1 MKYLKKQNFYVK
13 KNISRKYSAW
23 ISLFILVLIWGSSFI
38 LIKRG
43 LEVYSSI
50 EVGAIRIFV
59 SFVVLLPI
67 AIQRIK
73 TTPWSKI
80 KYIIIIG
87 IIGTGIPAFLF
98 AKAQTQIDSSVA
110 GILNSLTPLFTL
122 FIGYSFFKQKTSW
135 INVIGI
141 FLGLLGAI
149 GLIHSTSNGS
159 FEFHFSFAF
168 LIIIATILYAVH
180 SNMIKYYLNQVHPYT
195 ITSLGFFFIGIPVT
209 IILFL
214 FTSFPTTL
222 VSHPDGFKAFM
233 YVAILGVFAS
243 AIAIVLYNRLIQI
256 TNAVFASSVT
266 YFVPMLALLWGIND
280 GEKIPFIAF
289 IYMGTLLFGVM
300 LVNKN
305 KK

>member
-1 MKYLKKQNFYVK
+1 MQNLSEK
-13 KNISRKYSAW
+13 RATSRKYFAW
-23 ISLFILVLIWGSSFI
+23 ILLFILVLIWGSSFI

-59 SFVVLLPI
+59 SFIVLLPI

-73 TTPWSKI
+73 STPWSKM

-98 AKAQTQIDSSVA
+98 AKAQTQIDSSLA

-122 FIGYSFFKQKTSW
+122 TIGLAFFKQKTSW
-135 INVIGI
+135 INVLGV

-159 FEFHFSFAF
+159 FEFHFSFAIY
-168 LIIIATILYAVH
+168 IIIATILYAVH
-180 SNMIKYYLNQVHPYT
+180 SNMIKYYLNNVHPFT
-195 ITSLGFFFIGIPVT
+195 ITSLGFFFFGIPIT
-209 IILFL
+209 IILFF

-222 VSHPDGFKAFM
+222 ISHPDGLKAFM
-233 YVAILGVFAS
+233 YVATLGVFAS
-243 AIAIVLYNRLIQI
+243 AIAIVLYNRLVQ
-256 TNAVFASSVT
+256 TTTAVFASSVT
-266 YFVPMLALLWGIND
+266 YFVPMLALFWGIND
-280 GEKIPFIAF
+280 GEKYPLTAF
-289 IYMGTLLFGVM
+289 LFMGVILLGVF
-300 LVNKN
+300 LVNK
-305 KK
+305 KKI